1 MGRSAGEIG
10 AAIATGRQHH
20 ALRAE
25 AMDGPIFQAPG
36 GDTAAHA
43 FIIHDQVKRDI
54 FNKELAAMLQGLLIE
69 RMQNGVPRAVSSG
82 AGAHRGGLAVIL
94 HMAAKGALIDAAIFG
109 AAERHAV
116 MFKLDH
122 RRDGFAAH
130 IFDGVLI
137 PQPVRPL
144 HGVIHVPAPII
155 FAHIAKRGANAAL
168 GCDRVATCREDL
180 GDAGG
185 LQPRRPHAESGAQPG
200 ATSAHHHHIIG
211 MVHNPIGAIGRL
223 ADRIHCFISSCQA
236 AGNTP
241 RTRII
246 PQPKLKARCAKH
258 SGLRRATIAR
268 QAHSPRKS
276 PQSASTHHAR
286 NLRSPPAARLP
297 RGGTPQSGRPA
308 ARPH

>member
-1 MGRSAGEIG
+1 
-10 AAIATGRQHH
+10 
-20 ALRAE
+20 
-25 AMDGPIFQAPG
+25 MDGAIFQAPRRHA
-36 GDTAAHA
+36 TAHA

-69 RMQNGVPRAVSSG
+69 RMQNGVARAVSRRT
-82 AGAHRGGLAVIL
+82 GAHRGGFAVIL
-94 HMAAKGALIDAAIFG
+94 HVPAKGALIDAAIFG
-109 AAERHAV
+109 TAEGHAV
-116 MFKLDH
+116 MFKFNNRWDS
-122 RRDGFAAH
+122 FAAH
-130 IFDGVLI
+130 VFNGVLVT
-137 PQPVRPL
+137 QPVRPL

-168 GCDRVATCREDL
+168 CCDRVAACREDL

-185 LQPRRPHAESGAQPG
+185 LQPRRAHAESGAQPG

-241 RTRII
+241 RTRIN

-258 SGLRRATIAR
+258 SGLQRATIAR

-276 PQSASTHHAR
+276 PQSASTHHAHS
-286 NLRSPPAARLP
+286 LQSPPANQPP
-297 RGGTPQSGRPA
+297 RDGTPRSGRPA
-308 ARPH
+308 ARLH